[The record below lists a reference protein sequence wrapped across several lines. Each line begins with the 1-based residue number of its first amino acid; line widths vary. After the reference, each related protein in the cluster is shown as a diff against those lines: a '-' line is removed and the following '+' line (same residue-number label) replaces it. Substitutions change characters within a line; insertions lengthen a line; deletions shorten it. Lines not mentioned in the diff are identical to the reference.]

1 MASKKYK
8 IAQTIMIGVLG
19 AGAIT
24 ASNLAHAAKP
34 TQLKIEKCY
43 GVSKSGQN
51 NCGTSQHACSGKAN
65 KNNDPNEWVYTLKG
79 NCGRITGGKIKPKDK
94 A

>member
-8 IAQTIMIGVLG
+8 IAQTVMIGVLG

-34 TQLKIEKCY
+34 THLKIEKCY
-43 GVSKSGQN
+43 GIAKAGHNDCATSKHS
-51 NCGTSQHACSGKAN
+51 CAGKA
-65 KNNDPNEWVYTLKG
+65 KNNNNPNEWVYTLKG
-79 NCGRITGGKIKPKDK
+79 NCGRITGGQVKQKDNT
-94 A
+94 